1 MNSRPHRGRLV
12 AVSAGVLALAV
23 IAPLVGAGHGA
34 ADAPP
39 AVDAL
44 GDAAAGSVT
53 AGRGTALQQSA
64 TLPPPTGDSGEWQ
77 TGSVPGCNP
86 GQTMRGVNTGGKKI
100 VTFTFDDGPD
110 PRNTHAIMNE
120 FERRGL
126 TATFFMIG
134 RNIREFPA
142 AGREVVAR
150 GFAVGSHSVT
160 HQYKPPIIASEV
172 KPNNDIIES
181 VLGVRTPYFRAPGL
195 NEGPQIDAALRNA
208 GMCGFSTDVDLHDY
222 VSPRR
227 PASQLCA
234 SFSAGLRPG
243 TIVLLHDG
251 GSHAP
256 TVAAVP
262 CMLDIALSR
271 GYKVVGLE
279 EFLNSGT
286 PYTGPRPPNVPSP
299 D

>member
-1 MNSRPHRGRLV
+1 MSGRLV
-12 AVSAGVLALAV
+12 SVAAAVAGLALL
-23 IAPLVGAGHGA
+23 APLVGAGHGA

-39 AVDAL
+39 VVDSL
-44 GDAAAGSVT
+44 GDAAAGSAT
-53 AGRGTALQQSA
+53 AARGTALQQSA
-64 TLPPPTGDSGEWQ
+64 TLPPPNGDSGEWQ
-77 TGSVPGCNP
+77 TGSVPGCNA
-86 GQTMRGVNTGGKKI
+86 GQTMRGVNTNGKKI
-100 VTFTFDDGPD
+100 ITFTFDDGPD
-110 PRNTHAIMNE
+110 PRNTHAIMDE
-120 FERRGL
+120 FARRGL

-134 RNIREFPA
+134 VNIRAYSA

-172 KPNNDIIES
+172 RPNNDIIES

-195 NEGPQIDAALRNA
+195 NEGPQIDAALREA

-234 SFSAGLRPG
+234 SFSAGLHPG

-286 PYTGPRPPNVPSP
+286 PYVGPRPPNMPSP